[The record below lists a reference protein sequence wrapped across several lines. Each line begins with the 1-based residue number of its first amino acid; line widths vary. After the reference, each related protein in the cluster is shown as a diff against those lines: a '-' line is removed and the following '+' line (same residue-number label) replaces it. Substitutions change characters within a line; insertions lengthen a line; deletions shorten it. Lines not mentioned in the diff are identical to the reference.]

1 MRLVNKRQVL
11 KSRVVAMG
19 QSVKLFVEE
28 FPPFPPLGMKPNSSP
43 GQEALAEMGDSAQ
56 ATVTIIWKLNP
67 AQQSDRRSAPTTPNG
82 PQVRDCGSGGLWSG
96 RGLQ

>member
-1 MRLVNKRQVL
+1 MMLVSKRQVM
-11 KSRVVAMG
+11 KSRVVSMG

-56 ATVTIIWKLNP
+56 GNGHDHLEIESRTTV
-67 AQQSDRRSAPTTPNG
+67 
-82 PQVRDCGSGGLWSG
+82 
-96 RGLQ
+96 